1 MKLYEL
7 SSSHQAIFDMILDE
21 NVDLNVLEDNLQCI
35 EATMEIKVQNGI
47 GLIKSLEAYHDAVES
62 EEKRLAA
69 KRKTAKNRIDWV
81 KNLYKNTMEAMSK
94 DKIQTPIGTMA
105 IQNNPPSLVI
115 DDEKALHAEYI
126 TIVPVQYVPNKDKI
140 KADLKAGKDVPGA
153 RLVQGRSLRIR

>member
-21 NVDLNVLEDNLQCI
+21 DVDLNVLEDNLQCI
-35 EATMEIKVQNGI
+35 EATLEVKVQNGI
-47 GLIKSLEAYHDAVES
+47 GLIKSLEAYHDAVEA
-62 EEKRLAA
+62 EEKRLASM
-69 KRKTAKNRIDWV
+69 RKTAKNRIDWV

-105 IQNNPPSLVI
+105 IQNNPPALVI
-115 DDEKALHAEYI
+115 DNEKSLHAEYI

-140 KADLKAGKDVPGA
+140 KADLKAGKEVPGA